1 MNYYFL
7 NSFRSTTRQFVLL
20 LHIYLFFCDL
30 IEKIGIRVFDAG
42 LVWFIRD
49 LGQVLLQ
56 VYFLSLR
63 VMHIVDPSIMS
74 SRKRFA
80 ISANVECVF
89 MDMVY

>member
-1 MNYYFL
+1 MRTDFFNE
-7 NSFRSTTRQFVLL
+7 LL
-20 LHIYLFFCDL
+20 LPEQFQKHSA
-30 IEKIGIRVFDAG
+30 GVRVTAPHFLAINWKNHDN
-42 LVWFIRD
+42 VTVCFITD

-63 VMHIVDPSIMS
+63 VMHIVDPAIMS